1 MSVSFTTRRDL
12 SARAFRILNFF
23 HFSRYLSRQRLFL
36 SGTLRSWPRDKLLR
50 KKFLD
55 TYEMAFVLPWV
66 LKDYYWVKE
75 ELLPVLF
82 FCACT
87 AAMIADAARRRGP
100 IEKDTG
106 VLLLWISGN
115 GVWATAELWT
125 PETSRLPRDAATAF
139 LLGGPVEI
147 GTQFE
152 AVALSLPHPR
162 L

>member
-1 MSVSFTTRRDL
+1 M
-12 SARAFRILNFF
+12 
-23 HFSRYLSRQRLFL
+23 
-36 SGTLRSWPRDKLLR
+36 
-50 KKFLD
+50 
-55 TYEMAFVLPWV
+55 
-66 LKDYYWVKE
+66 
-75 ELLPVLF
+75 LF

-152 AVALSLPHPR
+152 AVALSLPRPENLPR
-162 L
+162 TPLSLSLDLNISLEPPCNCP